1 MFAAT
6 TSNAVGS
13 VFSGI
18 PVHPGE
24 DASAKEEDDWWRIF
38 DGVLA
43 ATDASFPAPDVC
55 MNLYELSAA
64 P

>member
-24 DASAKEEDDWWRIF
+24 DASANAAKEEDDWCTTKYLHEKSTGFITSSGG
-38 DGVLA
+38 D
-43 ATDASFPAPDVC
+43 SK
-55 MNLYELSAA
+55 Y
-64 P
+64 